1 MQIRVYAALREVMG
15 GARFDVLLAQP
26 TTVGVVLAELADQHP
41 ALAPKL
47 WDENG
52 ELKSGYVMAL
62 LNGRS
67 IAFLQGLA
75 TPICDDDILS
85 LFPPVGG
92 G

>member
-1 MQIRVYAALREVMG
+1 MQIKVFAALREVLG
-15 GARFDVLLAQP
+15 GARFDMPLPEP
-26 TTVGVVLAELADQHP
+26 TTAGVVLAELAAEHP

-52 ELKSGYVMAL
+52 ELKSGYVTVL

-75 TPICDDDILS
+75 TPISDFDTLS